1 MVKEMMN
8 NIDPD
13 DPVFRNFLGELSKAY
28 AVPHLGS
35 RLSILTKVKMY
46 TAVNIRD

>member
-1 MVKEMMN
+1 MN

-13 DPVFRNFLGELSKAY
+13 DPFFRNFLGELCKAY
-28 AVPHLGS
+28 ALPHLGS
-35 RLSILTKVKMY
+35 RFSILTKVKMC